1 MKINLWK
8 MLKHVKLQ
16 LNLTIFFFAS
26 KLLTNFL
33 NEIKKYENNF
43 RTIKICEITIEH
55 LQVIEKALMT
65 SILVFHMLPD
75 LY

>member
-1 MKINLWK
+1 MKINF
-8 MLKHVKLQ
+8 Q
-16 LNLTIFFFAS
+16 
-26 KLLTNFL
+26 
-33 NEIKKYENNF
+33 
-43 RTIKICEITIEH
+43 TIKICEITIEH